1 MSESNDLIPLRNP
14 PPVQAGAAGSPR
26 ALAQSAERRGAFSR
40 PNQATVVYRPQP
52 HNVYSTNGGISMILA
67 LLFIVGAAMAVGPWF
82 IMAQL
87 GWTAAAMISGFGAVL
102 LVAVATVVI
111 FTRLYRR
118 AAANL
123 AFVRTGSGGAK
134 VIRDGGKL
142 VVPVLH
148 QVIPVSLETMRLN
161 VERRG
166 THALITKDNLRVDL
180 SAEFYIKVQANDD
193 DILQAARSLGGR
205 NVQPDVV
212 SELVQEKLVSAL
224 RTVAATRELNDLHSK
239 RDEFA
244 TAVQQIVIHD
254 LAHNGLTLESV
265 TISSLD
271 QTDPTQLQERN
282 VFDAQGLRKIAEITQ
297 KARVER
303 NIIEREAEQAIA
315 GKNVTTRKQVL
326 EMARDQ
332 AEAEAAQKM
341 QVANIQ
347 AGREREIA
355 EFKIQQDEAVAK
367 RDIEKQ
373 RQIQTAEVARKLS
386 IEQAE
391 VDKLTLLIV
400 KTREREQAEIQKTQS
415 IEVANRQKESAI
427 ANKEKEMAE
436 ARAGMLVAEA
446 ERERAAQAVVTVTV
460 TAEAEREAQKKL
472 IAARQEANQNKIKEE
487 TNADVLAYMRLKEA
501 DAERGAAQA
510 MYEAKLRLAE
520 GDAASATKRAEG
532 EKALKMVDVNVE
544 RERVSV
550 DKARVDVERVSLSNK
565 QEFEGAALQF
575 ELEKLRIQADKE
587 VRIAA
592 AQAMAGMFAK
602 AQMQIFG
609 DPSTMA
615 AMSQQFMKAAG
626 YGAAAEGL
634 MQTLPPEA
642 KTLLSNLGQ
651 TVVTQMAAKQ
661 NGGKKGAEQVVRP
674 EVKPTADEVNRG

>member
-1 MSESNDLIPLRNP
+1 MSESFEDRPTRV
-14 PPVQAGAAGSPR
+14 PPVSGGTGGSATR
-26 ALAQSAERRGAFSR
+26 ALAQNQERRAAMIR
-40 PNQATVVYRPQP
+40 PPQAVSVVHRPTPQQ
-52 HNVYSTNGGISMILA
+52 VYNSTGGFSMILA
-67 LLFIVGAAMAVGPWF
+67 LMFLVGLAMAVLPLVQPYVP
-82 IMAQL
+82 AL
-87 GWTAAAMISGFGAVL
+87 TPLAAWIFSIFGFATL
-102 LVAVATVVI
+102 ATVAI
-111 FTRLYRR
+111 ISIYARLYRR

-123 AFVRTGSGGAK
+123 AYVRTGGKEAR
-134 VIRDGGKL
+134 VIKDGGML
-142 VVPVLH
+142 VIPVLH
-148 QVIPVSLETMRLN
+148 QITPVSLETMRLN

-180 SAEFYIKVQANDD
+180 SAEFYIKVQANTE
-193 DILQAARSLGGR
+193 DIIQAARSLGGR

-224 RTVAATRELNDLHSK
+224 RTVAATRELVDLHSK

-303 NIIEREAEQAIA
+303 NVIEREAEQAIA
-315 GKNVTTRKQVL
+315 GKNVETRKQVL

-373 RQIQTAEVARKLS
+373 RQVQTAEVARKLS

-391 VDKLTLLIV
+391 VDKLTVLIG
-400 KTREREQAEIQKTQS
+400 KTREREQAEILKQQA
-415 IEVANRQKESAI
+415 IEVAHRQKEA
-427 ANKEKEMAE
+427 AVAAKEKEAAE
-436 ARAGMLVAEA
+436 ARAAALEAEA
-446 ERERAAQAVVTVTV
+446 HREKASQAVVTVTV
-460 TAEAEREAQKKL
+460 TSEAEREAAKKL
-472 IAARQEANQNKIKEE
+472 IAARQEAEQNKVKEQ

-520 GDAASATKRAEG
+520 GDAAGATKRAEG

-544 RERVSV
+544 REKVNV
-550 DKARVDVERVSLSNK
+550 EKARVDVERVSLSNK

-592 AQAMAGMFAK
+592 AQAMANMFAK

-615 AMSQQFMKAAG
+615 SMSQQFMKAAG

-642 KTLLSNLGQ
+642 KSLLANLGN
-651 TVVTQMAAKQ
+651 TVVSQMAAKQ
-661 NGGKKGAEQVVRP
+661 NGGKKDVPPAVTRAD
-674 EVKPTADEVNRG
+674 VKPTA

>member
-1 MSESNDLIPLRNP
+1 VPGMTTGARVTLSALGTAVLIAVIVVAVITKLYRK
-14 PPVQAGAAGSPR
+14 A
-26 ALAQSAERRGAFSR
+26 SANMAFVITGGRGA
-40 PNQATVVYRPQP
+40 
-52 HNVYSTNGGISMILA
+52 NVIVDGGS
-67 LLFIVGAAMAVGPWF
+67 
-82 IMAQL
+82 
-87 GWTAAAMISGFGAVL
+87 
-102 LVAVATVVI
+102 VVI
-111 FTRLYRR
+111 
-118 AAANL
+118 
-123 AFVRTGSGGAK
+123 
-134 VIRDGGKL
+134 
-142 VVPVLH
+142 PVLH
-148 QVIPVSLETMRLN
+148 HVTPVSLETMRLN

-166 THALITKDNLRVDL
+166 PHALITKDNLRVDL
-180 SAEFYIKVQANDD
+180 SAEFYIKVQANDE

-205 NVQPDVV
+205 NVQPDAV

-224 RTVAATRELNDLHSK
+224 RTVAATKELVELHSK

-303 NIIEREAEQAIA
+303 NEIERDAEQAIVA
-315 GKNVTTRKQVL
+315 RNVTTRKQVL
-326 EMARDQ
+326 EMSRDQ
-332 AEAEAAQKM
+332 AEAEAEQRAK
-341 QVANIQ
+341 VANVQ

-373 RQIQTAEVARKLS
+373 RQIQFAEVAKKLS
-386 IEQAE
+386 VEQAE
-391 VDKLTLLIV
+391 VDKLTQLIT
-400 KTREREQAEIQKTQS
+400 KTRERETAEILKQQA
-415 IEVANRQKESAI
+415 IEVANRQKEAAI
-427 ANKEKEMAE
+427 ADKEKDMAV
-436 ARAGMLVAEA
+436 ARAGMLEAEA
-446 ERERAAQAVVTVTV
+446 QREKAAQAVVTVQV
-460 TAEAEREAQKKL
+460 SSEAEREAQKKL
-472 IAARQEANQNKIKEE
+472 IAARQEAEQNKIKEQ
-487 TNADVLAYMRLKEA
+487 TNADVLAYMRIKEA
-501 DAERGAAQA
+501 DAEREAANAQ
-510 MYEAKLRLAE
+510 YEAKLRLAE
-520 GDAASATKRAEG
+520 ADSASATKRAEG
-532 EKALKMVDVNVE
+532 EKSLKMVDVNVE
-544 RERVSV
+544 REKVNV
-550 DKARVDVERVSLSNK
+550 EQARVNVERVSLSNK

-592 AQAMAGMFAK
+592 AQAMANMFAK

-615 AMSQQFMKAAG
+615 SMSQQFMKAAG

-651 TVVTQMAAKQ
+651 QVVSQMTAKNGANAGNGKSAEAAK
-661 NGGKKGAEQVVRP
+661 ADVAVP
-674 EVKPTADEVNRG
+674 PTADERHRG